1 MTEADEILDLHRKLA
16 AETLRADLGWQRYEV
31 ANSDRNE
38 LRARMASEDGHFYDI
53 DSIVIK
59 HYDADGK
66 EDNYFD
72 ENEALACLLVA
83 NVVFCNQRKY
93 VELDGTTEKSTTVIF
108 MSCNDVFAWGC
119 ADGDTLLN
127 DEIKPL
133 FMMWHADKVYGP
145 MRWICIKRDE
155 KPQSPIVKDMKKA
168 GVWDDVME
176 ALPDNSY
183 DAYMRARKV
192 TP

>member
-1 MTEADEILDLHRKLA
+1 MSEADEISDLHHKLA

-59 HYDADGK
+59 HNDADGK

-83 NVVFCNQRKY
+83 QVAFCNQRKY
-93 VELDGTTEKSTTVIF
+93 VCLDGTSEKSTTVIF

-119 ADGDTLLN
+119 ADGEDLIN
-127 DEIKPL
+127 DDIEPL
-133 FMMWHADKVYGP
+133 FKMWHADKQYGYV
-145 MRWICIKRDE
+145 RWVCIKRNE
-155 KPQSPIVKDMKKA
+155 KPQAPFVKGMKTA
-168 GVWDDVME
+168 GAWDEVME
-176 ALPDNSY
+176 ALPDNTY
-183 DAYMRARKV
+183 DAYLRARKAA
-192 TP
+192 P